1 MILSIY
7 RFIAGWLN
15 VEFYG
20 EQVSRFLN
28 LCTRQGIHLWKVRKS
43 KNGGV
48 ETCIYLNDVKRLRP
62 GLRKTHVRFR
72 ILRKNGLPFVLHRY
86 RKRKIFAGI
95 LLLIVIGTCILST
108 RVWRIEF
115 VGNQS
120 LSEETLLDYLEEH
133 KIAYGTSKGSIDN
146 DALELSLRQDFD
158 PVIWASVYEKGTK
171 LVVCIQE
178 KIVSDRSASIDE
190 ATPVDLVASKDAKVQ
205 SVITR
210 KGISVVKAGDSVKK
224 GDLLVNGRQEILDD
238 NGEVKEY
245 YYETAD
251 ADIIGRVVYDY
262 EDWIDSQVVEATQT
276 GEKHVRFFVRVGAH
290 QFTTPALHAEYDHSV
305 TMEDNR
311 QLCLMDSFYL
321 PVYFGTITEY
331 QQIKTDHTLDFAEAK
346 SIGIQHLEHFLAN
359 LEQNGVS
366 IIDKNVMIEKIDLK
380 YHIYGKVTAEES
392 IIKQQPTEV
401 LPDPVVESTQDMQ
414 EE

>member
-1 MILSIY
+1 M
-7 RFIAGWLN
+7 
-15 VEFYG
+15 
-20 EQVSRFLN
+20 
-28 LCTRQGIHLWKVRKS
+28 
-43 KNGGV
+43 

-95 LLLIVIGTCILST
+95 LLLIVIGTCLLST

-115 VGNQS
+115 VGNHS

-238 NGEVKEY
+238 NGEVKDY
-245 YYETAD
+245 YFDSFYV
-251 ADIIGRVVYDY
+251 DIIGRVVYDY

-276 GEKHVRFFVRVGAH
+276 GEKHVRFFVWVGVH
-290 QFTTPALHAEYDHSV
+290 
-305 TMEDNR
+305 
-311 QLCLMDSFYL
+311 
-321 PVYFGTITEY
+321 
-331 QQIKTDHTLDFAEAK
+331 
-346 SIGIQHLEHFLAN
+346 
-359 LEQNGVS
+359 
-366 IIDKNVMIEKIDLK
+366 
-380 YHIYGKVTAEES
+380 
-392 IIKQQPTEV
+392 
-401 LPDPVVESTQDMQ
+401 
-414 EE
+414 

>member
-15 VEFYG
+15 VEFCG

-95 LLLIVIGTCILST
+95 LLLVVIGTGILST

-133 KIAYGTSKGSIDN
+133 KIAFRSENILEVLIIKALKINSPHSILIAVAVHGIDY
-146 DALELSLRQDFD
+146 AAAAVIGLSLQGKR
-158 PVIWASVYEKGTK
+158 I
-171 LVVCIQE
+171 
-178 KIVSDRSASIDE
+178 
-190 ATPVDLVASKDAKVQ
+190 
-205 SVITR
+205 
-210 KGISVVKAGDSVKK
+210 
-224 GDLLVNGRQEILDD
+224 
-238 NGEVKEY
+238 
-245 YYETAD
+245 
-251 ADIIGRVVYDY
+251 
-262 EDWIDSQVVEATQT
+262 
-276 GEKHVRFFVRVGAH
+276 FV
-290 QFTTPALHAEYDHSV
+290 
-305 TMEDNR
+305 
-311 QLCLMDSFYL
+311 
-321 PVYFGTITEY
+321 
-331 QQIKTDHTLDFAEAK
+331 
-346 SIGIQHLEHFLAN
+346 
-359 LEQNGVS
+359 
-366 IIDKNVMIEKIDLK
+366 
-380 YHIYGKVTAEES
+380 
-392 IIKQQPTEV
+392 
-401 LPDPVVESTQDMQ
+401 
-414 EE
+414 